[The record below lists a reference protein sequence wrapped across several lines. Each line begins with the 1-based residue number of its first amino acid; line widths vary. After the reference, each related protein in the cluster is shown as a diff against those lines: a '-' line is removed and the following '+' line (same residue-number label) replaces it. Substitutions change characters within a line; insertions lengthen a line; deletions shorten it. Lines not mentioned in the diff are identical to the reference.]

1 MHNKNKGFTLVE
13 LIVVISVLA
22 VLVGILAPA
31 YTKYVERS
39 RESVDLTNVR
49 AAYDEIVAEVTLEG
63 ISTTTIKKYVT
74 LKQKIKDWQSSKTVS
89 IAGYSQTVGKPDTVN
104 WKGVPQAGGTC
115 EISFNKDGNVVFN
128 WEGEN
133 AGKKYPFK
141 TGDNPRDPLE
151 NSGLFDTYLKGL
163 VNFEID
169 SNAKKDA
176 NNYSTLVQAIQK
188 EIGTDSLLNTGT
200 WAYYKNSAATE
211 KDNYYLFWTSVDTNK
226 VGAGQNIPVIIS
238 TANGKYYISETKTAY
253 RKPINNNQGTP
264 DYVAIAEREQ
274 TGNKTGY
281 KHYITNA
288 PEYNSLEAAYD
299 AYEKVIANQY
309 PQYQNTLPK

>member
-31 YTKYVERS
+31 YAKYVERS

-63 ISTTTIKKYVT
+63 ISTTTIKKSVP
-74 LKQKIKDWQSSKTVS
+74 LKQKIEDWQSSKTVS

-104 WKGVPQAGGTC
+104 WKGVPQAGGSC
-115 EISFNKDGNVVFN
+115 EISFDEDGNVVFN
-128 WEGEN
+128 WG
-133 AGKKYPFK
+133 GKNTGKTYPFK
-141 TGDNPRDPLE
+141 AGDNPRKPLE
-151 NSGLFDTYLKGL
+151 NSGLLKETLKDTKY
-163 VNFEID
+163 FEID
-169 SNAKKDA
+169 SNTKKSKTEVSD
-176 NNYSTLVQAIQK
+176 LVKKIK
-188 EIGTDSLLNTGT
+188 ENIDSDSLLYNGT
-200 WAYYKNSAATE
+200 WAYYKNSNT

-226 VGAGQNIPVIIS
+226 VGADNYIPVIIS
-238 TANGKYYISETKTAY
+238 TAEGKYYISKTKTAH
-253 RKPINNNQGTP
+253 RDAINTRPETP
-264 DYVAIAEREQ
+264 DYVAIADREPYY
-274 TGNKTGY
+274 NGY

-299 AYEKVIANQY
+299 AYEKVIAKDY
-309 PQYQNTLPK
+309 PDYKNTLPK

>member
-63 ISTTTIKKYVT
+63 ISTTTIKKSVP
-74 LKQKIKDWQSSKTVS
+74 LKQKIEDWQSSSTVS
-89 IAGYSQTVGKPDTVN
+89 IAGYSSQNTAN
-104 WKGVPQAGGTC
+104 WIGIPKAGGTC
-115 EISFNKDGNVVFN
+115 GIYFDENGNVVFN
-128 WEGEN
+128 WDW
-133 AGKKYPFK
+133 KKYPFK

-151 NSGLFDTYLKGL
+151 NSGLFDTALKDK

-176 NNYSTLVQAIQK
+176 NNYSDLVQAIQK
-188 EIGTDSLLNTGT
+188 RIGTDSLLNTGT
-200 WAYYKNSAATE
+200 WAYYKNSAATD

-226 VGAGQNIPVIIS
+226 VGAGKNIPVIIS
-238 TANGKYYISETKTAY
+238 TANGKYYISKTETAY
-253 RKPINNNQGTP
+253 REPINSRPGTP
-264 DYVAIAEREQ
+264 EYVAIAKREQ

-299 AYEKVIANQY
+299 AYEKVIAKDY
-309 PQYQNTLPK
+309 PDYKDTLPK

>member
-63 ISTTTIKKYVT
+63 ISITTIKKSVP
-74 LKQKIKDWQSSKTVS
+74 LKQKIEDWQSSSTVS
-89 IAGYSQTVGKPDTVN
+89 IAGYSNNDTVN
-104 WKGVPQAGGTC
+104 WKGVPQAGGSC
-115 EISFNKDGNVVFN
+115 EIYFNEDGNIVFD
-128 WEGEN
+128 WGGEN
-133 AGKKYPFK
+133 AGKKYPFS
-141 TGDNPRDPLE
+141 TGYNPRDPLE
-151 NSGLFDTYLKGL
+151 KSGLFNTALKDK

-176 NNYSTLVQAIQK
+176 NKYSDLVQAIQK
-188 EIGTDSLLNTGT
+188 GIGTDSLLNTGT
-200 WAYYKNSAATE
+200 WAYYKNSAATD

-226 VGAGQNIPVIIS
+226 VGKNQTIPVIIS
-238 TANGKYYISETKTAY
+238 TAGGKYYISKTVTAY
-253 RKPINNNQGTP
+253 REPINSYSGTP
-264 DYVAIAEREQ
+264 GYIAIAEREQ

-281 KHYITNA
+281 KNYITDA

-299 AYEKVIANQY
+299 AYEKVFNEQY
-309 PQYQNTLPK
+309 SKYKDTLQK

>member
-63 ISTTTIKKYVT
+63 ISTTTIKKSVP
-74 LKQKIKDWQSSKTVS
+74 LKQKIEDWQSSKTVS
-89 IAGYSQTVGKPDTVN
+89 IAGYSNQNTVN
-104 WKGVPQAGGTC
+104 WKGIPKAGGTC
-115 EISFNKDGNVVFN
+115 GIYFDENGNIVFN
-128 WEGEN
+128 WDW
-133 AGKKYPFK
+133 KKYPFM

-151 NSGLFDTYLKGL
+151 NSGLLGETLKI
-163 VNFEID
+163 NFEID
-169 SNAKKDA
+169 SNAKKSKTEVSD
-176 NNYSTLVQAIQK
+176 LVKKIK
-188 EIGTDSLLNTGT
+188 ENINSDSLLNNGT
-200 WAYYKNSAATE
+200 WAYYKNSDT

-226 VGAGQNIPVIIS
+226 VGVDKNIPVIIS
-238 TANGKYYISETKTAY
+238 TADGSYYISATKTAH
-253 RKPINNNQGTP
+253 RAPINSRPGTP
-264 DYVAIAEREQ
+264 DYIAIAEREAVPQ
-274 TGNKTGY
+274 GY

-288 PEYNSLEAAYD
+288 PQYNSLEAAYD
-299 AYEKVIANQY
+299 AYEKIIAEQY
-309 PQYQNTLPK
+309 PQYKDTLPK

>member
-1 MHNKNKGFTLVE
+1 MYNKNKGFTLVE

-63 ISTTTIKKYVT
+63 ISTTTIKKSVP
-74 LKQKIKDWQSSKTVS
+74 LKQKIEDWQSSSTVS
-89 IAGYSQTVGKPDTVN
+89 IAGYSNNDPVN
-104 WKGVPQAGGTC
+104 WKGVPKAGGSC
-115 EISFNKDGNVVFN
+115 EIYFDEDGNIVFN
-128 WEGEN
+128 WGGEN
-133 AGKKYPFK
+133 VGKKYPFK
-141 TGDNPRDPLE
+141 AGDNPRKPLE

-299 AYEKVIANQY
+299 AYEKVIAEKY
-309 PQYQNTLPK
+309 PDYQSTLPK

>member
-63 ISTTTIKKYVT
+63 ISTTTIRKSVP
-74 LKQKIKDWQSSKTVS
+74 LKQKIEDWQSSKTVS
-89 IAGYSQTVGKPDTVN
+89 IAGYSQTVGMPDTVN
-104 WKGVPQAGGTC
+104 WKGVPTAGGNC
-115 EISFNKDGNVVFN
+115 NIYFDKDGNIVFD
-128 WEGEN
+128 WRGEN
-133 AGKKYPFK
+133 AGKKYPFS
-141 TGDNPRDPLE
+141 TGYNPRDPLE
-151 NSGLFDTYLKGL
+151 KSGLFNTALKDK

-176 NNYSTLVQAIQK
+176 NKYSDLVQAIQK
-188 EIGTDSLLNTGT
+188 GIGTDSLLNTGT
-200 WAYYKNSAATE
+200 WAYYKNSAATD

-226 VGAGQNIPVIIS
+226 VGKNQTIPVIIS
-238 TANGKYYISETKTAY
+238 TAGGKYYISKTVTAY
-253 RKPINNNQGTP
+253 REPINSYSGTP
-264 DYVAIAEREQ
+264 GYIAIAEREQ

-281 KHYITNA
+281 KHYITDA

-299 AYEKVIANQY
+299 AYEKIIAKDY
-309 PQYQNTLPK
+309 PDYKDTLPK

>member
-63 ISTTTIKKYVT
+63 ISTTTIKKSVP

-89 IAGYSQTVGKPDTVN
+89 IAGYSQTVGNNDTVN
-104 WKGVPQAGGTC
+104 WKGVPTAGGSC
-115 EISFNKDGNVVFN
+115 EIYFDEDGNVVFN
-128 WEGEN
+128 WGGEN

-141 TGDNPRDPLE
+141 AGDNPRTPLE
-151 NSGLFDTYLKGL
+151 NSGLFDTDLKDK

-176 NNYSTLVQAIQK
+176 NNYSNLVQAIQK

-200 WAYYKNSAATE
+200 WAYYKNSAATD

-226 VGAGQNIPVIIS
+226 VGVGKNIPVIIS
-238 TANGKYYISETKTAY
+238 TAGGKYYISETITAH
-253 RKPINNNQGTP
+253 RGPINSRPGTP
-264 DYVAIAEREQ
+264 DYIAIAEREQ

-288 PEYNSLEAAYD
+288 PEFNSLEAAYD
-299 AYEKVIANQY
+299 AYEKVIAEKY
-309 PQYQNTLPK
+309 PKYKDTLPK

>member
-63 ISTTTIKKYVT
+63 ISTTTIKKSVP
-74 LKQKIKDWQSSKTVS
+74 LKQKIEDWQSSKTVS
-89 IAGYSQTVGKPDTVN
+89 IAGYSNQNTVN
-104 WKGVPQAGGTC
+104 WKGIPKAGGSC
-115 EISFNKDGNVVFN
+115 EIYFDEDGNIVFN
-128 WEGEN
+128 WGGKN
-133 AGKKYPFK
+133 AGKTYPFNVE
-141 TGDNPRDPLE
+141 DNPRNPLE
-151 NSGLFDTYLKGL
+151 NSGLFDTDLKGL

-176 NNYSTLVQAIQK
+176 NNYSKLVQAIQK
-188 EIGTDSLLNTGT
+188 EIRTDSLLNTGT
-200 WAYYKNSAATE
+200 WAYYKNSAATD

-299 AYEKVIANQY
+299 AYEKLIAKDY
-309 PQYQNTLPK
+309 PDYKNTLPK